1 MRITAFE
8 VRFLLACAC
17 FSANITFES
26 VVSAEEESDKDL
38 IEVDAA
44 MPLPSPPCFF
54 SPSVLLTPLLEGV
67 GVLLRDCAWLCGEG
81 FFSFLKG
88 SSMVVGPPG
97 SFGGPLEDDIQL
109 ESLGCGRELTPFL
122 EMGRPKPPSM
132 DWILRSCAGSSFW
145 KEEYFNLTLKMSLE
159 SNERLA
165 VIKVSYLC
173 DLRRGERP
181 VQVGPLYLLRGRT
194 VLPRMQHRLLGG
206 LPVCI
211 LLSFRDPLT

>member
-1 MRITAFE
+1 MRVTAFE
-8 VRFLLACAC
+8 VRFLLV
-17 FSANITFES
+17 SANITFES

-44 MPLPSPPCFF
+44 MPLPSPPCFL

-97 SFGGPLEDDIQL
+97 SFGGPLEDDVQL

-145 KEEYFNLTLKMSLE
+145 KEEYFKLTLKMSLK
-159 SNERLA
+159 SNSKAGCDRGLIPSWPAARREARSGWPSLSAQRTHCSSQDATSPAWWSARLHSSWFQGSL
-165 VIKVSYLC
+165 I
-173 DLRRGERP
+173 
-181 VQVGPLYLLRGRT
+181 
-194 VLPRMQHRLLGG
+194 
-206 LPVCI
+206 
-211 LLSFRDPLT
+211 